1 MHTVVS
7 GQRELTNVM
16 IQTAVYAAAGPIVE
30 EPQRREMRWGEGE
43 GLTLGQEEE
52 DEQRYFNSFNN
63 RQQRRSEREE
73 KNKEVKKTEEEND
86 KDRQKHWRKVE
97 EELIDGGR

>member
-1 MHTVVS
+1 MMHTVVS

-52 DEQRYFNSFNN
+52 DEQR
-63 RQQRRSEREE
+63 
-73 KNKEVKKTEEEND
+73 
-86 KDRQKHWRKVE
+86 
-97 EELIDGGR
+97 